1 MKNRNALLLISII
14 SLASCLTLGE
24 TADEQNAPT
33 EQEKAH
39 GIKSPI
45 RSVADLPSWVYDS
58 SPRDGH
64 PRSVIFTP
72 LYSDEEVAFS
82 AAMGMAAIDAARRD
96 GIYVRS
102 RSLTQEGAHNFGHIQ
117 DIDIQF
123 LKENK
128 AEYLDKLKLDDFIY
142 TPRGAIARFSLPG
155 SLVSPALDFTPYSGR
170 PPEWITSP
178 PPIEGYLATVGTA
191 ERHQD
196 WGYSFEA
203 ADKSAL
209 ANLTVSLY
217 SHMTTIKTTAES
229 YRNDS
234 SQLASLETLFVSGEG
249 ILRDTMIIARWVDE
263 KEERFYSLAV
273 IPFTAE

>member
-1 MKNRNALLLISII
+1 MKMRIVLLLISII
-14 SLASCLTLGE
+14 FLASCQTTKE
-24 TADEQNAPT
+24 IPE
-33 EQEKAH
+33 EQEPAVKQENAFEMN
-39 GIKSPI
+39 SNI
-45 RSVADLPSWVYDS
+45 RSAADLPSWVYDS

-82 AAMGMAAIDAARRD
+82 AALGMAAIDAARRD
-96 GIYVRS
+96 GVYVRS

-123 LKENK
+123 LKDNK
-128 AEYLDKLKLDDFIY
+128 SEYLDRLKLENFIY
-142 TPRGAIARFSLPG
+142 TRRGAIARFSLPDG
-155 SLVSPALDFTPYSGR
+155 SVSPTLDYTPDGSN
-170 PPEWITSP
+170 PPEWINAVP
-178 PPIEGYLATVGTA
+178 HIEGYLVTVGTA

-217 SHMTTIKTTAES
+217 SKMTGIKTTVES
-229 YRNDS
+229 SRNDNN
-234 SQLASLETLFVSGEG
+234 QLASLETLFISGEG
-249 ILRDTMIIARWVDE
+249 ILRDTMIIARWVDAR
-263 KEERFYSLAV
+263 EERFYSLAV
-273 IPFTAE
+273 VPFAAK